1 MNDAT
6 RPVPAPAAN
15 SILAVV
21 MTARDL
27 DAPGRVC
34 TGLRSIGGATQLAA
48 RALLTE
54 PSRDY
59 SPDSQVLHNGAVGS
73 QQV

>member
-6 RPVPAPAAN
+6 RPVPAPATN

-27 DAPGRVC
+27 DTSDREC
-34 TGLRSIGGATQLAA
+34 TSLHPIGGATQLAA

-54 PSRDY
+54 SSRDY
-59 SPDSQVLHNGAVGS
+59 SPDSQVLRKGAVGS
-73 QQV
+73 Q

>member
-6 RPVPAPAAN
+6 RPAPAPATN

-21 MTARDL
+21 MTARGL
-27 DAPGRVC
+27 DASGREC
-34 TGLRSIGGATQLAA
+34 TGLRPIGDATQLAA

-54 PSRDY
+54 SSRDY
-59 SPDSQVLHNGAVGS
+59 SPDSQVLCQGAVAS
-73 QQV
+73 Q